1 MEKYKCFN
9 EEMAL
14 LPSLFCFFG
23 HFFFSIALTLVL
35 VLVPA
40 AASYDHRH
48 ERDTGISVEVTGIID
63 VLT

>member
-23 HFFFSIALTLVL
+23 QFFYSITLTL